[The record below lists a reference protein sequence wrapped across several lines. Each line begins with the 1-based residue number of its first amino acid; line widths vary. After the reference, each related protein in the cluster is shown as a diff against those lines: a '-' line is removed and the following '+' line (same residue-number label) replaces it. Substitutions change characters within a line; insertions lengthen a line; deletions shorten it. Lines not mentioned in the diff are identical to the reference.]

1 LDPVTTRFFAGIGAH
16 VALLGPMLQRCHR
29 PAAGAAAVD
38 TKNLIE
44 SAGVKY
50 WIVAD

>member
-1 LDPVTTRFFAGIGAH
+1 
-16 VALLGPMLQRCHR
+16 MLRRCHR

-38 TKNLIE
+38 AKNVTE

-50 WIVAD
+50 WTVGH